1 MRRFLLAALVAA
13 APALGEAQLLGSG
26 TDSGEGRPLKIEAE
40 RGIEWHQNEKAY
52 VARGNALAARGD
64 VSVRAEVLTA
74 YYRSR
79 PGASADAQG
88 SNEIHRVVAQG
99 TVRIATPTQTVF
111 GDRAVYDIDQSVIIV
126 TGNDLRLV
134 TPTDTLTAR
143 DTLEW
148 HDAKQQAVARG
159 DAIAIRND
167 QRIKADVLVA
177 NVVRP
182 QNEPSR
188 ITRVDAHGGV
198 LVSTPT
204 EIARG
209 RSGVY
214 NVDTGI
220 VTLIG
225 NVTITRGENEIKGE
239 RATVDLNTNVS
250 RMEAAPGGRV
260 EGLVMPSAQGKQ
272 EKQ

>member
-1 MRRFLLAALVAA
+1 MKRLLAAALVALV
-13 APALGEAQLLGSG
+13 PSLGMAQFLGSG
-26 TDSGEGRPLKIEAE
+26 QDSGEGTPLKIEAE

-74 YYRSR
+74 YYRQR
-79 PGASADAQG
+79 SAAADTQS

-111 GDRAVYDIDQSVIIV
+111 GDRAVYDIDQSVIVV
-126 TGNDLRLV
+126 TGKDLRLV

-159 DAIAIRND
+159 DAVAIRND

-188 ITRVDAHGGV
+188 ISRVDAHGGV

-220 VTLIG
+220 VTLVG

-239 RATVDLNTNVS
+239 RATVDLNKNVS

-260 EGLVMPSAQGKQ
+260 EGLVMPSSQGKQ
-272 EKQ
+272 